1 MLQGQVSSLQID
13 LLGTIVKQSGEY
25 NFPNEVELLRLNKGN
40 EMKIMGWTPPQR
52 PAWVKEIMRT
62 PGHTKVQL
70 LLLLILTSSSVLS
83 TGLQI
88 SRMGG
93 STSGGSTFNSIESL
107 EVADANGRVKVTGR
121 HTTEVLRNLQRT
133 GNFWGLTVSKEKSS
147 ASTELKGK

>member
-1 MLQGQVSSLQID
+1 MDVD
-13 LLGTIVKQSGEY
+13 
-25 NFPNEVELLRLNKGN
+25 FPNEVELQKLNRT
-40 EMKIMGWTPPQR
+40 MTVKIMGWKPPQR

-70 LLLLILTSSSVLS
+70 SLLLILATSSVLS

-88 SRMGG
+88 SRTVGNTSAG
-93 STSGGSTFNSIESL
+93 STSRNVESL
-107 EVADANGRVKVTGR
+107 EVADANGRVKVTGK

-147 ASTELKGK
+147 VSTPPKDK

>member
-1 MLQGQVSSLQID
+1 MGID
-13 LLGTIVKQSGEY
+13 
-25 NFPNEVELLRLNKGN
+25 FPNEVEIAELNRRHG
-40 EMKIMGWTPPQR
+40 MKIMGWTPPQR

-70 LLLLILTSSSVLS
+70 SLLLILTTSSVLS

-88 SRMGG
+88 SRTGGSTLGG
-93 STSGGSTFNSIESL
+93 STSRSVESL

-147 ASTELKGK
+147 PKNF